1 VQKAAHTRNVKY
13 AWSIPA
19 VAVIG
24 FAADR
29 YTKDLMQ
36 KQPAERGL
44 SFISQILTTTQH
56 QNYGIIANIPI
67 PQFVIIIFTILSLFI
82 LGTLFI
88 RTYQRNELTASLA
101 LTLTI
106 TGALGN
112 LWDRIAWGYVF
123 DWILLFNRSVLNI
136 ADILIAS
143 GLLLYVFVSRTE
155 HPPRQSENTSHPL
168 DDTQKTT

>member
-1 VQKAAHTRNVKY
+1 MRY
-13 AWSIPA
+13 AWSIPT
-19 VAVIG
+19 VAAIG

-29 YTKDLMQ
+29 FTKDLMQ

-44 SFISQILTTTQH
+44 SFMSRILTTTQH

-67 PQFVIIIFTILSLFI
+67 PQSIIILFTLLSLII
-82 LGTLFI
+82 LGTLFV
-88 RTYQRNELTASLA
+88 RSYRRNELSASFALA
-101 LTLTI
+101 LTI

-112 LWDRIAWGYVF
+112 LWDRVAWGYVF

-143 GLLLYVFVSRTE
+143 GLLLYVFVSRSE
-155 HPPRQSENTSHPL
+155 HSPRQFNEVSRPL
-168 DDTQKTT
+168 DDT